1 MALRK
6 TIASRLATLY
16 ALMLS
21 VIVVIVIVASS
32 IALVFKLG
40 ALTGDIM
47 ISKHEE
53 ARILVDQYRAGGK
66 SLRQIAPSL
75 VDQLSGIGLRV
86 AVFDTK
92 GRYLAGDKELHP
104 RILAQLAA
112 NHVATENGTRE
123 SDLFHSVIPKDATN
137 SQIYIYSTPV
147 GIFDKPPRTRTA
159 GPVAFPDIGG
169 YPLTGHPAR
178 ASPPPHHTTS
188 ASSFVLREI
197 ISNPT
202 GPREEPP
209 GLAVVNG
216 GYVSMQ
222 PSWALIT
229 VALLPYWKF
238 IITISVLAVALSWLL
253 GWQFSKQALR
263 PLHDVTDALR
273 ALAQGE
279 YAQQRFVLAS
289 GDEMAALTTA
299 YNDAAAN
306 VSASMEERRRTEERM
321 RQFVAD
327 AGHELRTP
335 LTVIA
340 GYIDVLRR
348 GAVEEP
354 TVAKQILS
362 TMAIEKEHMRALIDR
377 LMRLARLDAE
387 TPPLKEPIEVSDLL
401 RSQVETAHR
410 LDPKLAIDYSVDGAT
425 QIVADRAEIGEA
437 LWNIVE
443 NAIKYAP
450 EAPIHLSAYRDN
462 GKTAIVVR
470 DDGPGM
476 TESERLHAFERFYRG
491 DSRGEISGSG
501 LGLAI
506 AKRAIERAGGDITID
521 SSPGHGTSVTVL
533 V

>member
-1 MALRK
+1 MRNSL
-6 TIASRLATLY
+6 ASRLATLY

-21 VIVVIVIVASS
+21 VIVIVVILASS
-32 IALVFKLG
+32 VALVFKLG
-40 ALTGDIM
+40 ALTGDIV

-53 ARILVDQYRAGGK
+53 ARSLADQYRASGK
-66 SLRQIAPSL
+66 SLKQAAPMI
-75 VDQLSGIGLRV
+75 VQQLSGIGLRI
-86 AVFDTK
+86 AIYDST
-92 GRYLAGDKELHP
+92 GRFLAGDRELRP
-104 RILAQLAA
+104 RFLSQLTARQGPGSA
-112 NHVATENGTRE
+112 SGISSTLLNAV
-123 SDLFHSVIPKDATN
+123 VPKRMKST
-137 SQIYIYSTPV
+137 QIYIYNSPAGLFGLPVSTAD
-147 GIFDKPPRTRTA
+147 GKPSTFSAFPLAMQTPRARRPTSVSQLVLHEILPRTN
-159 GPVAFPDIGG
+159 
-169 YPLTGHPAR
+169 
-178 ASPPPHHTTS
+178 S
-188 ASSFVLREI
+188 A
-197 ISNPT
+197 
-202 GPREEPP
+202 REEPRD
-209 GLAVVNG
+209 LAMING
-216 GYVSMQ
+216 GFVAFAA
-222 PSWALIT
+222 SWALIT
-229 VALLPYWKF
+229 VALVPYWKF
-238 IITISVLAVALSWLL
+238 IITIGVLAVALSWLL

-263 PLHDVTDALR
+263 PLQDVTDALR

-289 GDEMAALTTA
+289 GDEMAALTAA

-306 VSASMEERRRTEERM
+306 VSASMDERRRTEERM

-348 GAVEEP
+348 GAVQEP
-354 TVAKQILS
+354 TVAKQILN

-387 TPPLKEPIEVSDLL
+387 TPPVNAPFSVADLL
-401 RSQVETAHR
+401 RKQVDTAHR
-410 LDPKLAIDYSVDGAT
+410 LDPGLAIDYSVDGASE
-425 QIVADRAEIGEA
+425 IVADRSEISEA

-450 EAPIHLSAYRDN
+450 AAPIHLSAFRDN

-470 DDGPGM
+470 DEGPGM
-476 TESERLHAFERFYRG
+476 TDSERHHAFERFYRG
-491 DSRGEISGSG
+491 DVRGEISGSG

-521 SSPGHGTSVTVL
+521 STPGHGTSVTVK